1 MTPNNQQ
8 QILYKTMA
16 EETEIAKENQ
26 QQVLYD
32 GRFPCQDR
40 NHISR
45 NKETLSKGLKLL
57 KRIIEK

>member
-1 MTPNNQQ
+1 MTPNNEQ

-26 QQVLYD
+26 PQVLYD
-32 GRFPCQDR
+32 GRFQCQGR

-45 NKETLSKGLKLL
+45 NKETLSKG
-57 KRIIEK
+57 